1 MSSCSPSPLS
11 LLLIVGF
18 LSSCRP
24 KPSSSG
30 WWIASAS
37 DGLPDKKKKKKC
49 QKWQWLT
56 EELTSTKTK
65 SVFRIAG
72 DGDGDGNHYSGDLG
86 QSSEVRGAGRGA
98 ALAPKEGE

>member
-1 MSSCSPSPLS
+1 MNCLTRRRRS
-11 LLLIVGF
+11 V
-18 LSSCRP
+18 RV
-24 KPSSSG
+24 
-30 WWIASAS
+30 
-37 DGLPDKKKKKKC
+37 
-49 QKWQWLT
+49 WQWLT

-86 QSSEVRGAGRGA
+86 QSSEVRGAGEESA